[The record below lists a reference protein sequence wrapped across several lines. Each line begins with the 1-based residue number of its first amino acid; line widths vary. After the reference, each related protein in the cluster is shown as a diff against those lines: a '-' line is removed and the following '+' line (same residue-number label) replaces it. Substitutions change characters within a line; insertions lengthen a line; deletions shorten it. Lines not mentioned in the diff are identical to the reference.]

1 MNKLIT
7 ILTIIFN
14 MMAYCAAMRNC
25 NITNTNAELYT
36 TAINV
41 RCSDELNRFTNISS
55 GLVNHLANI
64 NGGNFKLKS
73 QVKVY
78 NTYNYICIS
87 SYMCILL
94 LHMYRQMLLIIIAP

>member
-7 ILTIIFN
+7 ILTTIFS

-41 RCSDELNRFTNISS
+41 RRSDELNRFTNISS
-55 GLVNHLANI
+55 GLVNYLANI
-64 NGGNFKLKS
+64 NGGNFNLTF
-73 QVKVY
+73 QVEVY
-78 NTYNYICIS
+78 NIYLQLYL
-87 SYMCILL
+87 Y
-94 LHMYRQMLLIIIAP
+94 IIIIMYIITYV

>member
-7 ILTIIFN
+7 ILTIIFS

-25 NITNTNAELYT
+25 NIANTNAELYT

-41 RCSDELNRFTNISS
+41 RCSDELNRFTDISS
-55 GLVNHLANI
+55 GLVNYLANI
-64 NGGNFKLKS
+64 NGGNFNLTS

-78 NTYNYICIS
+78 DTYSYICIS
-87 SYMCILL
+87 S
-94 LHMYRQMLLIIIAP
+94 